1 MFQKKIQS
9 RQIFRLMP
17 IVVAMLLAMPCEVFA
32 AEKQH
37 APASMP
43 VHTAPVREGLVSQKV
58 SVISTTEA
66 LRRSTVAAEVFGRV
80 ETLHVKEGDFVKK
93 GTLLVHL
100 GSIDTEL
107 KLKGAVAGS
116 EAIKARL
123 VLAEKELERVRNLKT
138 TNSVAAKQ
146 YDEAYFS
153 ATSLTRELER
163 NNAELDRLKYELARK
178 TVFAPFTGFIVQEHT
193 QVGQWIPVGGRIVT
207 LVDLSSILVKADLP
221 EIHAVQLHP
230 GNKASVVIN
239 SLSSRPFSAGIEAIM
254 PQGNPVSRTFPVH
267 LKIPNPKYRIKSGME
282 AIATFELGR
291 KIESILIPKDA
302 IVPSGDDNLVFRVDQ
317 GKAFPVSVTVNGYHG
332 NDAAVKGDL
341 RPGQQVVIRGN
352 ERLRPGQPVHGP
364 EHEND

>member
-1 MFQKKIQS
+1 MVQ
-9 RQIFRLMP
+9 FRDYCILSM
-17 IVVAMLLAMPCEVFA
+17 IGLLFFITVLLAIPPEVPA
-32 AEKQH
+32 AEKKE
-37 APASMP
+37 APASTP
-43 VHTAPVREGLVSQKV
+43 VHTAPVREGIVSQQV

-66 LRRSTVAAEVFGRV
+66 VRKSTVAAEVSGRV
-80 ETLHVKEGDFVKK
+80 EVMHVREGEFVKK
-93 GTLLVHL
+93 GATLVEL
-100 GSIDTEL
+100 GSTDTEL
-107 KLKGAVAGS
+107 KLKGAIAGS

-163 NNAELDRLKYELARK
+163 NNAELDRLKYELTRK

-193 QVGQWIPVGGRIVT
+193 QVGQWLPVGGSIVT

-221 EIHAVQLHP
+221 EMHAVQLHP
-230 GNKASVVIN
+230 GNKAAVVIN
-239 SLSSRPFSAGIEAIM
+239 SLSNRPFSAGIEAIM

-291 KIESILIPKDA
+291 KIKSILIPKDA

-317 GKAFPVSVTVNGYHG
+317 GKAFPVSVTINGYYG

-341 RPGQQVVIRGN
+341 LPDQQVVIRGN